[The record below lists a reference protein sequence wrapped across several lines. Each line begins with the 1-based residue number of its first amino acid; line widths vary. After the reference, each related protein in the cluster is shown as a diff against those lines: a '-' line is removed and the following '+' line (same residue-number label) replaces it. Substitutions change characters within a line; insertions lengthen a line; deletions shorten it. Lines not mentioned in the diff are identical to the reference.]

1 MQELI
6 TEDQAQQ
13 IVLILC
19 ALIFLGSLAFGFFW
33 KSRIAKPKRRL
44 FFAQVALAAW
54 VGPLLAG
61 LWFLYNAIED
71 HYGLDSVKAL
81 EINAFI
87 FILTGALLGYLFF
100 GVIPARFSKTRRA

>member
-6 TEDQAQQ
+6 TEGQAQE
-13 IVLILC
+13 IVLALC
-19 ALIFLGSLAFGFFW
+19 AIIFFGSPAFGFFW
-33 KSRIAKPKRRL
+33 KSRIAKPQRRL
-44 FFAQVALAAW
+44 FFAQTALAAL

-61 LWFLYNAIED
+61 LWFVYNAIED

-87 FILTGALLGYLFF
+87 FLLTAFLLGYLFF
-100 GVIPARFSKTRRA
+100 WALPARFSKTR